1 MPIFFLNTYSY
12 FAKTRNSFKYLTL
25 FFLPSKESFW
35 IILCLHYWYSFLKK
49 KLLSLSNLFTVWSWS
64 CRSKGTS
71 YIYLLSKLAMHY
83 SSGYFWPPQIW
94 REGEYSGQV
103 HLFFRV
109 VNKFFFVLLPYPR
122 LLQHSIWWWL
132 CNSRK
137 CCQFIRCL
145 RLLLEQF
152 KSWNWSNGKFWFLLA
167 KYLDSTFIQ
176 SCIRL
181 RFQKLLNLSNLINAK
196 LRGERCT
203 NWKIDT
209 LLLDEK
215 QQTDQLC
222 V

>member
-1 MPIFFLNTYSY
+1 M
-12 FAKTRNSFKYLTL
+12 
-25 FFLPSKESFW
+25 
-35 IILCLHYWYSFLKK
+35 
-49 KLLSLSNLFTVWSWS
+49 SLSNLFTVWSWS

-83 SSGYFWPPQIW
+83 SSGYFWPPSNLTRGRIQW
-94 REGEYSGQV
+94 ASPSLFQGCKQV
-103 HLFFRV
+103 
-109 VNKFFFVLLPYPR
+109 FFVLLPYPR

-152 KSWNWSNGKFWFLLA
+152 QSWNWSNGKFWFLLA

-181 RFQKLLNLSNLINAK
+181 SFQKLLNLSNLINAK
-196 LRGERCT
+196 LRGERYT